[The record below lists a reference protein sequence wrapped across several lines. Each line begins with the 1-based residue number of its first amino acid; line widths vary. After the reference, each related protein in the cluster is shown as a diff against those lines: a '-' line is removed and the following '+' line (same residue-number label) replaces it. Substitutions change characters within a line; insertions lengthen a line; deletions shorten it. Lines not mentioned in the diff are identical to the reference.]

1 MPSCGHIRVLKI
13 IHSLE
18 LLTRLEVQCGLGNSV
33 GIKMFFHNFAMK
45 CSNLNSR
52 NNMYYCRLCVLC
64 SVCSSGQ
71 SGDDVGPA
79 FVVWLHIVWSIC
91 LVLC

>member
-52 NNMYYCRLCVLC
+52 NYMYYCRLCLYYVLFVAVVKVVMMWDLHLLYGYIWFG
-64 SVCSSGQ
+64 VC
-71 SGDDVGPA
+71 V
-79 FVVWLHIVWSIC
+79 
-91 LVLC
+91 